1 MTLCAS
7 PDYLARCGMPRSVEE
22 LPQHDAI
29 AYRYAAMIRSW
40 LIPQA
45 DGTMREVMPKPRL
58 LMDDLQAIADAA
70 VAGFGIAW
78 LPCWLIR
85 DALLEGRLQQVLG
98 EIPGKTLKC
107 MPSGR

>member
-1 MTLCAS
+1 
-7 PDYLARCGMPRSVEE
+7 
-22 LPQHDAI
+22 
-29 AYRYAAMIRSW
+29 MIRSW

-98 EIPGKTLKC
+98 EVPGKDFEVHAVWPLTPHLPLKVRLAVDALVSHLAAR
-107 MPSGR
+107 MAL